1 MERLGTDMRKITL
14 KYVAMVARSNKVIP
28 EPNRIYEVMP
38 DGSLEQVEVEIFI
51 DKIEQKD

>member
-1 MERLGTDMRKITL
+1 MRKITL
-14 KYVAMVARSNKVIP
+14 KYVAMVARSDKATP

>member
-1 MERLGTDMRKITL
+1 MRKITL
-14 KYVAMVARSNKVIP
+14 KYVAMVARSNKVTP